1 MDYQNLTIRQYQ
13 LINQIVKS
21 DKDDLDKEIAIASII
36 TGKSEEEILTMPLE
50 QVKELFSYAKL
61 NEAEANLKVN
71 KYVWLNGKLYTGITD
86 LDKLTTGNYVDLKNF
101 GSKDFIGNLHNLLA
115 ILYKPLLAGKI
126 DGKKHAQIASDMLDA
141 KLGQVAGL
149 VFFYSNVLESLNPT
163 IQMSLVMA
171 AHEIQEVMKEIDSS
185 GFLKDGTGFM

>member
-1 MDYQNLTIRQYQ
+1 MELQNITIRQYQ

-21 DKDDLDKEIAIASII
+21 DKDELDKEIAIASII
-36 TGKSEEEILTMPLE
+36 TGKSEDDILSMPLP

-61 NEAEANLKVN
+61 NEAESNLKVN
-71 KYVWLNGKLYTGITD
+71 KYVYLKGKVYVGLTD

-101 GSKDFIGNLHNLLA
+101 GKDDFIGNLHNLLA
-115 ILYKPLLAGKI
+115 ILYKPLFAGKI
-126 DGKKHAQIASDMLDA
+126 DGKKHAKIAEAMLDA

-163 IQMSLVMA
+163 IQISLEIA
-171 AHEIQEVMKEIDSS
+171 ARDIQETMKEIELS
-185 GFLKDGTGFM
+185 GLLNDGAGSM